1 MGGRRRSY
9 ADLPHGCY
17 ELRGT
22 HLRFWTRSP
31 DGVVDYDGSVRHDGL
46 HLKSHSHING
56 HEEDAVYRFVP
67 DSDGK

>member
-1 MGGRRRSY
+1 
-9 ADLPHGCY
+9 
-17 ELRGT
+17 
-22 HLRFWTRSP
+22 
-31 DGVVDYDGSVRHDGL
+31 VVDYDGSVRHDGL